1 MLLEETSELCGLQPK
16 IDAIKCFK
24 KIKIPGHVLC
34 LKKSDFF
41 PQMWFR
47 PYIESHTVCSG

>member
-1 MLLEETSELCGLQPK
+1 MLLEEASELCYLQPK

-34 LKKSDFF
+34 KKKVIFF
-41 PQMWFR
+41 FLRWG
-47 PYIESHTVCSG
+47 SGLTV